1 MAQTVSLNI
10 PRSSQ
15 TCQLSIINTTCDIT
29 VPPPWLVEPKI
40 NGYDWLNLP
49 TYSFHLKHASSGTEV
64 LFDLGG
70 RKDWENFVP
79 KLSKLVRERMPGL
92 RITKDVVDILPEG
105 SVDITDIQAAVLS
118 HHHWDHVGA
127 PAHLPKSVR
136 LVVGP
141 GFREAFLPGYP
152 AKEDSEFHEADFE
165 GREVVEV
172 AFSDDLKIGEFQA
185 HDYFGDGSFYILN
198 VPGHAIGHVSG
209 LVRTTPDTF
218 VFLGGDVCHH
228 GGVIRPTKSIP
239 LPDEIPEEAV
249 LDKAIPRPCLCTAF
263 LSSHPDQANG
273 RTTPFLKVTGGPE
286 SWYRDPET
294 SRKSVQALEEFDAD
308 PNVLVVIAHDPTSL
322 EVFDFFPNGSMN
334 DWQKNGWKQASHWGF
349 LSEIPYNGKTVR
361 PTLVDGLYDK
371 DGKKLRGLDL

>member
-1 MAQTVSLNI
+1 LNI
-10 PRSSQ
+10 PESPH

-29 VPPPWLVEPKI
+29 IPPAWLVEPPI
-40 NGYDWLNLP
+40 EGYKWMNLP
-49 TYSFHLKHASSGTEV
+49 TYSFHLKHASSGAEL

-70 RKDWENFVP
+70 RKDWGNFVP
-79 KLSKLVRERMPGL
+79 KLSKLIRERMHGL
-92 RITKDVVDILPEG
+92 RIVKDITDILPEG
-105 SVDITDIQAAVLS
+105 NVDISNIQAAIIS

-152 AKEDSEFHEADFE
+152 TNADSEFHEADFE

-172 AFSDDLKIGEFQA
+172 PFSDDGLKIGQFRA
-185 HDYFGDGSFYILN
+185 HDYFGDGSFYILD

-228 GGVIRPTKSIP
+228 CGVIRPSKLVP

-249 LDKAIPRPCLCTAF
+249 LDQRIPRPCPCMAF
-263 LSSHPDQANG
+263 LSSHPDKENG
-273 RTTPFLKVTGGPE
+273 HTV
-286 SWYRDPET
+286 SSDP
-294 SRKSVQALEEFDAD
+294 SAL
-308 PNVLVVIAHDPTSL
+308 
-322 EVFDFFPNGSMN
+322 
-334 DWQKNGWKQASHWGF
+334 
-349 LSEIPYNGKTVR
+349 
-361 PTLVDGLYDK
+361 
-371 DGKKLRGLDL
+371 